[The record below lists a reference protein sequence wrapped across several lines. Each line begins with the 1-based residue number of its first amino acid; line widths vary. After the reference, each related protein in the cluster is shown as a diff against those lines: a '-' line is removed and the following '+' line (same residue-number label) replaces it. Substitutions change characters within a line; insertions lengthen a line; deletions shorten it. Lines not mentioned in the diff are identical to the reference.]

1 MLLIMRTLYQQ
12 CHLVH
17 GDLSEYNILVHE
29 VRRDICTESSTHSLI
44 GQPQPRAEF
53 CCPAVTLSP
62 TSSSLHERSDVQQ
75 PVHMLAAQGELYIID
90 VSQSVDLDHPHALD
104 FLRED
109 ILHVNA
115 FFRRAG
121 VATLTMRELFDFVVD
136 PSIND
141 ANIEA
146 AMEHLR
152 DLAGRCGPLSVLCD
166 ATLKHWMKE
175 IAGSCVP

>member
-1 MLLIMRTLYQQ
+1 LAK
-12 CHLVH
+12 
-17 GDLSEYNILVHE
+17 
-29 VRRDICTESSTHSLI
+29 HSAL
-44 GQPQPRAEF
+44 G
-53 CCPAVTLSP
+53 
-62 TSSSLHERSDVQQ
+62 
-75 PVHMLAAQGELYIID
+75 AQGELYIID

-136 PSIND
+136 PAITDDNLD
-141 ANIEA
+141 A

-152 DLAGRCGPLSVLCD
+152 SLAARCAVHGRVNAVCLTGAAGPD
-166 ATLKHWMKE
+166 A
-175 IAGSCVP
+175 